1 MLTAKRPKT
10 RVWHTLSI
18 FMAGR
23 RSAHDDNRLLAGG
36 RRSDDI
42 ESGSNWADVFALP
55 PLPIPDYSTMRSE
68 ACYGNFLVL
77 ALIVFFVTPVH
88 MGYTNDTI
96 FYLYLIYA
104 EAVIAIICLLGLMW
118 GDPGTIKRTPETCFP
133 LPAQVSAQLAH
144 GKRLDAGRLGNIHE
158 GGRTF
163 CIRCL
168 VWRPDDTVHHCRT
181 CQRCVVDFDHHCG
194 VFGRCIA
201 GEGYAGNMGYFKTLI
216 LMFFMGFGTW
226 IFFMQKV
233 YPASSF
239 R

>member
-1 MLTAKRPKT
+1 MPPQQDRLVQRQQLCSNQRDLCERGDKNLDSFVDCETAKNESLART
-10 RVWHTLSI
+10 IYIYGGSS
-18 FMAGR
+18 

-133 LPAQVSAQLAH
+133 LPAQVSAQLCW
-144 GKRLDAGRLGNIHE
+144 KRLDAGRLGNIHE
-158 GGRTF
+158 AAARLHSLP
-163 CIRCL
+163 RL
-168 VWRPDDTVHHCRT
+168 E
-181 CQRCVVDFDHHCG
+181 
-194 VFGRCIA
+194 A
-201 GEGYAGNMGYFKTLI
+201 
-216 LMFFMGFGTW
+216 
-226 IFFMQKV
+226 
-233 YPASSF
+233 
-239 R
+239 